1 MSGKEKK
8 KGKVEEA
15 AEKSGDVVGKRMKK
29 SFGVVK
35 PFGKVAKETVT
46 EKKEE
51 KKE

>member
-1 MSGKEKK
+1 MSGKEKNN
-8 KGKVEEA
+8 GKVEEA

>member
-1 MSGKEKK
+1 VSGKEKK
-8 KGKVEEA
+8 KGRAEEA
-15 AEKSGDVVGKRMKK
+15 AEKSGDVVGKRMK